1 VFCSEVNRFKKM
13 MDDGADDVGAAAA
26 APGVEASDMTLDE
39 VTKMSKVWHT
49 VLSMLVD
56 RGYHIPVE
64 KLNLSL
70 EAFKQQFVE
79 DDESGRRTQIKEDDL
94 NIVARIAD
102 DPTQSI
108 MVFFCREMK
117 MGVTTLDAYAEK
129 VKRIN
134 CHSMII
140 VLYHSMTTQCHTR
153 MRELEMQLLCRIET
167 FTEAE
172 LVVDITKHILVP
184 RHIVLSEKEKE
195 EVLQRY
201 HVTVHQLPKIMTT
214 DPIARHYGL
223 RLGQIVKIIRFSENA
238 GQYVTYRYV
247 V

>member
-1 VFCSEVNRFKKM
+1 

-102 DPTQSI
+102 DPTVDYGVLLPRDEDGRHHVGCI
-108 MVFFCREMK
+108 RRESK
-117 MGVTTLDAYAEK
+117 KNQLSLYDHRAVPLDDNPVPHKDARTGNAAALSY
-129 VKRIN
+129 R
-134 CHSMII
+134 
-140 VLYHSMTTQCHTR
+140 
-153 MRELEMQLLCRIET
+153 
-167 FTEAE
+167 
-172 LVVDITKHILVP
+172 DIH
-184 RHIVLSEKEKE
+184 R
-195 EVLQRY
+195 
-201 HVTVHQLPKIMTT
+201 
-214 DPIARHYGL
+214 G
-223 RLGQIVKIIRFSENA
+223 
-238 GQYVTYRYV
+238 
-247 V
+247 